1 MVHDSLND
9 VFIDDLKKYLKEN
22 LNLLFEDY
30 EFNKVNVDDAYSYQ
44 KNPNPPEIAVLGI
57 DYNEDT
63 DSNTYDDTS
72 EVMSNVV
79 IQFYCYG
86 KEMRIKDSDTRY
98 DPIKVTRILADFLTR
113 TLKKNTLVSKNPNVI
128 SSRKTTQTN
137 ALNIRDNSLY
147 YCVLRYEFVILND
160 YKKIYRD

>member
-30 EFNKVNVDDAYSYQ
+30 EFNKVNVDDAYYYQ

-86 KEMRIKDSDTRY
+86 KEMKIKDSDTRY